1 MLKLKACQGS
11 GGLEPNRQTI
21 SKTKSELSSRALEAK
36 PGQQSENGRK
46 DGALR
51 KTKKLLE
58 IKKNTGI
65 SNPQEMEG

>member
-1 MLKLKACQGS
+1 MS
-11 GGLEPNRQTI
+11 RQWRVRTKPANNFKK
-21 SKTKSELSSRALEAK
+21 KTELSSRALEAK
-36 PGQQSENGRK
+36 PGQQSGNGRK
-46 DGALR
+46 DGTLR